1 VPGRIGNR
9 SDGNLPGAAASTTA
23 ASSSAGAA
31 ARLTAA

>member
-1 VPGRIGNR
+1 VPGRIGDR

-23 ASSSAGAA
+23 ASSTAGAA